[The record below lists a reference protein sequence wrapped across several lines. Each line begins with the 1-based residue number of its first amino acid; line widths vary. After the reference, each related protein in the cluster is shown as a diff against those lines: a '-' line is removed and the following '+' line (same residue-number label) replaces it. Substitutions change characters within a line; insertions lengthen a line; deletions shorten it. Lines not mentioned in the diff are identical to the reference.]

1 MSQRPPA
8 TGAKKRASTALR
20 LVGHLDVLSTTPP
33 VLSRRA
39 PCVHALLRA
48 LATKGVEIS
57 GLLALL
63 GSVAVAGCGGA
74 AQRTAQLGPAPVYL
88 SADAATL
95 IQRANAWASSAL
107 QAKGELRL
115 YWSGDE
121 DSRHVNVQLFATS
134 TGALRLNGKRSL
146 VGTIFNLVGNGVEF
160 QLSVPDHGA
169 HYTGTGAAP
178 AEPDPERPYF
188 ALRPHHM
195 TEALLP
201 ELLPTTNAPD
211 SFVMPETY
219 PSHYSLV
226 WMEADGG
233 TPRIRRKV
241 WIDRENLRVSQI
253 EGFDADG
260 RIEFIAT
267 YSNYMGGGIDAYPGR
282 IEVERPWEEMVFRF
296 DLTEADRNPLIPA
309 VAFRFLD
316 LPSGYRQLTI
326 EEAMAEFR
334 RSGGD

>member
-1 MSQRPPA
+1 M
-8 TGAKKRASTALR
+8 
-20 LVGHLDVLSTTPP
+20 LV
-33 VLSRRA
+33 
-39 PCVHALLRA
+39 
-48 LATKGVEIS
+48 
-57 GLLALL
+57 LL
-63 GSVAVAGCGGA
+63 GSVAAAGCGGTA
-74 AQRTAQLGPAPVYL
+74 RRAAQLGPAPVYL

-107 QAKGELRL
+107 QAKGQLRM

-134 TGALRLNGKRSL
+134 TGALRLDGKRSL
-146 VGTIFNLVGNGVEF
+146 LGTIFQLVGNGIEF
-160 QLSVPDHGA
+160 QLSIPDHGA
-169 HYTGTGAAP
+169 HYTGTAAVP
-178 AEPDPERPYF
+178 SDPDPDRPYF

-201 ELLPTTNAPD
+201 EVLPTTNASG
-211 SFVMPETY
+211 SFVVPETY
-219 PSHYSLV
+219 PSRYSLV

-241 WIDRENLRVSQI
+241 LIDRETLRVGRI

-267 YSNYMGGGIDAYPGR
+267 YSNYLGGGIAAYPGR

-296 DLTEADRNPLIPA
+296 DLTEADRNPSIPA
-309 VAFRFLD
+309 GAFRFLD
-316 LPSGYRQLTI
+316 LPLGYRQLTI